1 MMGQSTLKQL
11 QDKLR
16 RSGTWLLLGVFCL
29 LGAII
34 CRQITQVMQQNDNN
48 RFTDARE
55 LLEKAVLESTRVNL
69 EQLSLLEQKY
79 GVFLYLYNR
88 GEEIELPYS
97 ISEQKDTWQP
107 QAAALVRSCRESLP
121 AGEEH
126 LQEEPALAGA
136 RVSYTMQR
144 LDSGQTAELLI
155 LRPDD
160 AIQTAILRACLGPAA
175 ALLLACLFLIV
186 FYQLWLSRAFA
197 PAYAAQKAQLD
208 FLSLAGHELRTPV
221 TVIRSN
227 TELLAQGKCTSFA
240 MLRNIQTETMRM
252 DVLIEDLI
260 LFSRVQTK
268 NLQLNL
274 RRVDAC
280 ELLLDCY
287 TRFYPLLSAEGRH
300 LILKPPPEEDA
311 FVQADPMR
319 LGQMLGILVS
329 NANAHTPVG
338 TTVTLGLEPK
348 DGWVELYV
356 QDDGPGL
363 PSDSK
368 QFGTVQGTH
377 LGVGLPI
384 ARELARMQ
392 GGTLLQQNISPHGAR
407 LAFRFPL
414 MQDSH

>member
-1 MMGQSTLKQL
+1 MTGQSTLKQL

-16 RSGTWLLLGVFCL
+16 RSGTWLLLGVFCV
-29 LGAII
+29 LGVII
-34 CRQITQVMQQNDNN
+34 CRQITQVMQQNYDD

-55 LLEKAVLESTRVNL
+55 LMEKAVLESTRVDL
-69 EQLSLLEQKY
+69 EQLSLLEQQY

-97 ISEQKDTWQP
+97 ISEQKDAWQP
-107 QAAALVRSCRESLP
+107 QAAALIQSCRGTLLPEEDQLQKESS
-121 AGEEH
+121 
-126 LQEEPALAGA
+126 LAGVRA
-136 RVSYTMQR
+136 SYTMQR
-144 LDSGQTAELLI
+144 LKSGQTAELLI
-155 LRPDD
+155 LQPDG
-160 AIQTAILRACLGPAA
+160 TMHNAILRACLGPTA
-175 ALLLACLFLIV
+175 ALLLACLFLIA
-186 FYQLWLSRAFA
+186 FYRLWLTRAFA

-227 TELLAQGKCTSFA
+227 TELLAQGKDSSSD
-240 MLRNIQTETMRM
+240 MLHNIQTETLRM

-260 LFSRVQTK
+260 LFSRMQTK

-274 RRVDAC
+274 QRVDAC
-280 ELLLDCY
+280 ALLLDCY

-300 LILKPPPEEDA
+300 LILLPPPEEDI
-311 FVQADPMR
+311 FLQADPMR
-319 LGQMLGILVS
+319 LGQMLGVLVS

-338 TTVTLGLEPK
+338 TTVTLGLESK

-363 PSDSK
+363 PSDDK
-368 QFGTVQGTH
+368 QPETVQGTH

-384 ARELARMQ
+384 ARELAQMQ
-392 GGTLLQQNISPHGAR
+392 GGTLLQQNGSPHGAR
-407 LAFRFPL
+407 FAFRFPL
-414 MQDSH
+414 IQNKD

>member
-1 MMGQSTLKQL
+1 MTGQSTLKQL

-16 RSGTWLLLGVFCL
+16 RSGTWLLLGVFCV
-29 LGAII
+29 LGVII
-34 CRQITQVMQQNDNN
+34 CRQITQVMQQNYDD

-55 LLEKAVLESTRVNL
+55 LMEKAVLESTRVDL
-69 EQLSLLEQKY
+69 EQLSLLEQQY

-97 ISEQKDTWQP
+97 ISEQKEAWQP
-107 QAAALVRSCRESLP
+107 QAAALIQSCRGTLLPEEDQLQKESS
-121 AGEEH
+121 
-126 LQEEPALAGA
+126 LAGVRA
-136 RVSYTMQR
+136 SYTMQR
-144 LDSGQTAELLI
+144 LESGQTAELLI
-155 LRPDD
+155 LQPDE
-160 AIQTAILRACLGPAA
+160 AVHNAILRACLGPTA

-186 FYQLWLSRAFA
+186 FYRLWLSRAFA

-221 TVIRSN
+221 TVIRAN
-227 TELLAQGKCTSFA
+227 TELLAQGKNRSPD
-240 MLRNIQTETMRM
+240 MLRNNQTETLRM

-268 NLQLNL
+268 NLRLNL
-274 RRVDAC
+274 QRVDAC

-287 TRFYPLLSAEGRH
+287 TRFYPLLNAEGRH
-300 LILKPPPEEDA
+300 LILQPPPEE
-311 FVQADPMR
+311 VVSLQADPLR

-329 NANAHTPVG
+329 NANAHTPAG
-338 TTVTLGLEPK
+338 TTVTLGLEQK
-348 DGWVELYV
+348 DGWVKLYV

-363 PSDSK
+363 PPDSK
-368 QFGTVQGTH
+368 RPGTVQGTH

-384 ARELARMQ
+384 ARELAKMQ
-392 GGTLLQQNISPHGAR
+392 GGILLQQNISPHGAR

>member
-1 MMGQSTLKQL
+1 MTGQSTLKQL

-16 RSGTWLLLGVFCL
+16 RSGTWLLLGVFCV
-29 LGAII
+29 LGVII
-34 CRQITQVMQQNDNN
+34 CRQITQVMQQNYDD

-55 LLEKAVLESTRVNL
+55 LMEKAVLESTRVDL
-69 EQLSLLEQKY
+69 EQLSLLEQQY

-97 ISEQKDTWQP
+97 ISEQKEAWRP
-107 QAAALVRSCRESLP
+107 QAAALIQSCRGTLLPEEDQLQKESS
-121 AGEEH
+121 
-126 LQEEPALAGA
+126 LAGVRA
-136 RVSYTMQR
+136 SYTMQR
-144 LDSGQTAELLI
+144 LESGQTAELLI
-155 LRPDD
+155 LQPDE
-160 AIQTAILRACLGPAA
+160 AMNNAILRACLGPTA
-175 ALLLACLFLIV
+175 ALLLACLFLIA
-186 FYQLWLSRAFA
+186 FYRLWLTRAFA

-227 TELLAQGKCTSFA
+227 TELLAQGKDSSSD
-240 MLRNIQTETMRM
+240 MLHNIQTETLRM

-268 NLQLNL
+268 NLRLNL
-274 RRVDAC
+274 QRVDAC

-287 TRFYPLLSAEGRH
+287 TRFYPLLNAEGRH
-300 LILKPPPEEDA
+300 LILQPPPEED
-311 FVQADPMR
+311 VSLKADPMR

-329 NANAHTPVG
+329 NANAHTPAG
-338 TTVTLGLEPK
+338 TTVTLGLEQK
-348 DGWVELYV
+348 DGWVKLYV

-368 QFGTVQGTH
+368 QPGTVQGTH

>member
-1 MMGQSTLKQL
+1 MTGQSTLKQL

-16 RSGTWLLLGVFCL
+16 RSGTWLLLGVFCV
-29 LGAII
+29 LGVII
-34 CRQITQVMQQNDNN
+34 CRQITQVMQQNYDD

-55 LLEKAVLESTRVNL
+55 LMEKAVLESTRVDL
-69 EQLSLLEQKY
+69 EQLSSLEQQY

-97 ISEQKDTWQP
+97 ISEQKEAWQP
-107 QAAALVRSCRESLP
+107 QAAALIQSCRGTWLPEEDQLQKESS
-121 AGEEH
+121 
-126 LQEEPALAGA
+126 LAGA
-136 RVSYTMQR
+136 RASYTMQR
-144 LDSGQTAELLI
+144 LESGQTAELLI
-155 LRPDD
+155 LQPNDEMH
-160 AIQTAILRACLGPAA
+160 TAILRACLGPTA
-175 ALLLACLFLIV
+175 ALLLACLFLIA
-186 FYQLWLSRAFA
+186 FYRLWLTRAFA

-227 TELLAQGKCTSFA
+227 TELLAQGKDSSPD
-240 MLRNIQTETMRM
+240 MLHNIQTETLRM

-268 NLQLNL
+268 NLRLNL
-274 RRVDAC
+274 QRVDAC

-287 TRFYPLLSAEGRH
+287 TRFYPLLNAEGRH
-300 LILKPPPEEDA
+300 LILQPPPEED
-311 FVQADPMR
+311 VSLQADPMR

-329 NANAHTPVG
+329 NANAHTPAG
-338 TTVTLGLEPK
+338 TTVTLGLEQK

-368 QFGTVQGTH
+368 QPGTVQGTH

-384 ARELARMQ
+384 ARELAKMQ
-392 GGTLLQQNISPHGAR
+392 GGILLQQNISLHGAR

>member
-1 MMGQSTLKQL
+1 MTGQSTLKQL

-16 RSGTWLLLGVFCL
+16 RSGTWLLLGVFCV
-29 LGAII
+29 LGVII
-34 CRQITQVMQQNDNN
+34 CRQITQVMQQNYDD

-55 LLEKAVLESTRVNL
+55 LMEKAVLESTRVDL
-69 EQLSLLEQKY
+69 EQLSLLEQQY

-97 ISEQKDTWQP
+97 ISEQKDAWQP
-107 QAAALVRSCRESLP
+107 QAAALIQSCRGTLLPEEDQLQKESS
-121 AGEEH
+121 
-126 LQEEPALAGA
+126 LAGVRA
-136 RVSYTMQR
+136 SYTMQR
-144 LDSGQTAELLI
+144 LKSGQTAELLI
-155 LRPDD
+155 LQPDG
-160 AIQTAILRACLGPAA
+160 TMHNAILRACLGPTA
-175 ALLLACLFLIV
+175 ALLLACLFLIA
-186 FYQLWLSRAFA
+186 FYRLWLTRAFA

-227 TELLAQGKCTSFA
+227 TELLAQGKDSSSD
-240 MLRNIQTETMRM
+240 MLHNIQTETLRM

-260 LFSRVQTK
+260 LFSRMQTK

-274 RRVDAC
+274 QRVDAC
-280 ELLLDCY
+280 ALLLDCY

-300 LILKPPPEEDA
+300 LILLPPPEEDI
-311 FVQADPMR
+311 FLQADPMR

-338 TTVTLGLEPK
+338 TTVTLGLESK

-363 PSDSK
+363 PSDDK
-368 QFGTVQGTH
+368 QPETVQGTH

-384 ARELARMQ
+384 ARELAQMQ
-392 GGTLLQQNISPHGAR
+392 GGTLLQQNGSPHGAR
-407 LAFRFPL
+407 FAFRFPL
-414 MQDSH
+414 IQNKD

>member
-1 MMGQSTLKQL
+1 MTGQSTLKQL

-16 RSGTWLLLGVFCL
+16 RSGTWLLLGVFCV
-29 LGAII
+29 LGVII
-34 CRQITQVMQQNDNN
+34 CRQITQVMQQNYDD

-55 LLEKAVLESTRVNL
+55 LMEKAVLESTRVDL

-97 ISEQKDTWQP
+97 ISEQKEAWQP
-107 QAAALVRSCRESLP
+107 QAATLIQSCRETLLP
-121 AGEEH
+121 EEEQLQKEPSFAGV
-126 LQEEPALAGA
+126 

-144 LDSGQTAELLI
+144 LESGQTAELLI
-155 LRPDD
+155 LQPND
-160 AIQTAILRACLGPAA
+160 AMNNAILRACLGPIG

-186 FYQLWLSRAFA
+186 FYRLWLTRAFA

-227 TELLAQGKCTSFA
+227 TELLAQGKNSSPD
-240 MLRNIQTETMRM
+240 MLHNIQTETLRM

-268 NLQLNL
+268 NLRLNL
-274 RRVDAC
+274 QRVDAC

-287 TRFYPLLSAEGRH
+287 TRFHPLLNAEGRH
-300 LILKPPPEEDA
+300 LILRPPPEED
-311 FVQADPMR
+311 VSLQADPMR

-329 NANAHTPVG
+329 NANAHTPAG
-338 TTVTLGLEPK
+338 TTVTLGLEQK

-368 QFGTVQGTH
+368 QPGKVQGTH

-384 ARELARMQ
+384 ARELAKMQ

-407 LAFRFPL
+407 LAFRFLL
-414 MQDSH
+414 MQD

>member
-1 MMGQSTLKQL
+1 MTGQSTLKQL

-16 RSGTWLLLGVFCL
+16 RSGTWLLLGVFCV
-29 LGAII
+29 LGVII
-34 CRQITQVMQQNDNN
+34 CRQITQVMQQNYDD
-48 RFTDARE
+48 RFADARE
-55 LLEKAVLESTRVNL
+55 LMEKAVLESTRVDL

-97 ISEQKDTWQP
+97 ISEQKEAWQP
-107 QAAALVRSCRESLP
+107 QAATLIQSCRETLLP
-121 AGEEH
+121 EEEQLQKEPSFAGV
-126 LQEEPALAGA
+126 

-144 LDSGQTAELLI
+144 LESGQTAELLI
-155 LRPDD
+155 LQPND
-160 AIQTAILRACLGPAA
+160 AMNNAILRACLGPIG

-186 FYQLWLSRAFA
+186 FYRLWLTRAFA

-227 TELLAQGKCTSFA
+227 TELLAQGKNSSPD
-240 MLRNIQTETMRM
+240 MLHNIQTETLRM

-268 NLQLNL
+268 NLRLNL
-274 RRVDAC
+274 QRVDAC

-287 TRFYPLLSAEGRH
+287 TRFYPLLNAEGRH
-300 LILKPPPEEDA
+300 LILRPPPEED
-311 FVQADPMR
+311 VSLQADPMR

-329 NANAHTPVG
+329 NANAHTPAG
-338 TTVTLGLEPK
+338 TTVTLGLEQK

-368 QFGTVQGTH
+368 QPGKVQGTH

-384 ARELARMQ
+384 ARELAKMQ

-407 LAFRFPL
+407 LAFRFLL
-414 MQDSH
+414 MQD

>member
-1 MMGQSTLKQL
+1 MTGQSTLKQL

-16 RSGTWLLLGVFCL
+16 RSGTWLLLGVFCV
-29 LGAII
+29 LGVII
-34 CRQITQVMQQNDNN
+34 CRQITQVMQQNYND

-55 LLEKAVLESTRVNL
+55 LMEKAVLESTRVDL

-97 ISEQKDTWQP
+97 ISEQKDAWQT
-107 QAAALVRSCRESLP
+107 QAATLIQSCRETLLP
-121 AGEEH
+121 EEEQ
-126 LQEEPALAGA
+126 LQKEPSFAGA

-144 LDSGQTAELLI
+144 LESGQTAELLI
-155 LRPDD
+155 LQPND
-160 AIQTAILRACLGPAA
+160 AMNNAILRACLGPIG

-186 FYQLWLSRAFA
+186 FYRLWLTRAFA

-227 TELLAQGKCTSFA
+227 TELLAQGKNSSPD
-240 MLRNIQTETMRM
+240 MLHNIQTETLRM

-268 NLQLNL
+268 NLRLNL
-274 RRVDAC
+274 QRVDAC

-287 TRFYPLLSAEGRH
+287 TRFYPLLNAEGRH
-300 LILKPPPEEDA
+300 LILQPPPEED
-311 FVQADPMR
+311 VSLQADPMR

-329 NANAHTPVG
+329 NANAHTPAG
-338 TTVTLGLEPK
+338 TTVTLGLEQK

-368 QFGTVQGTH
+368 QPETVQSTH

-384 ARELARMQ
+384 ARELAKMQ

-407 LAFRFPL
+407 LAFRFLL
-414 MQDSH
+414 MQD

>member
-1 MMGQSTLKQL
+1 MTGQSTLKQL

-16 RSGTWLLLGVFCL
+16 RSGTWLLLGVFCV
-29 LGAII
+29 LGVII
-34 CRQITQVMQQNDNN
+34 CRQITQVMQQNYND

-55 LLEKAVLESTRVNL
+55 LMEKAVLESTRVDL

-97 ISEQKDTWQP
+97 ISEQKDAWQT
-107 QAAALVRSCRESLP
+107 QAATLIQSCRETLLP
-121 AGEEH
+121 EEEQ
-126 LQEEPALAGA
+126 LQKEPSFAGA

-144 LDSGQTAELLI
+144 LESGQTAELLI
-155 LRPDD
+155 LQPND
-160 AIQTAILRACLGPAA
+160 AMNNAILRACLGPIG

-186 FYQLWLSRAFA
+186 FYRLWLTRAFA

-227 TELLAQGKCTSFA
+227 TELLAQGKNSSPD
-240 MLRNIQTETMRM
+240 MLHNIQTETLRM

-268 NLQLNL
+268 NLRLNL
-274 RRVDAC
+274 QRVDTC

-287 TRFYPLLSAEGRH
+287 TRFYPLLNAEGRH
-300 LILKPPPEEDA
+300 LILQPPPEED
-311 FVQADPMR
+311 VSLQADPMR

-329 NANAHTPVG
+329 NANAHTPAG
-338 TTVTLGLEPK
+338 TTVTLGLEQK

-368 QFGTVQGTH
+368 QPGKAQGTH

-384 ARELARMQ
+384 ARELAKMQ

-407 LAFRFPL
+407 LAFRFLL
-414 MQDSH
+414 MQD

>member
-1 MMGQSTLKQL
+1 MTGQSTLKQL

-16 RSGTWLLLGVFCL
+16 RSGTWLLLGVFCV
-29 LGAII
+29 LGVII
-34 CRQITQVMQQNDNN
+34 CRQITQVMQQNYDD

-55 LLEKAVLESTRVNL
+55 LMEKAVLESTRVDL
-69 EQLSLLEQKY
+69 EQLSLLEQQY

-97 ISEQKDTWQP
+97 ISEQKEAWQP
-107 QAAALVRSCRESLP
+107 QAAALIQSCRGTLLPEEDQLQKESS
-121 AGEEH
+121 
-126 LQEEPALAGA
+126 LAGVRA
-136 RVSYTMQR
+136 SYTMQR
-144 LDSGQTAELLI
+144 LESGQTAELLI
-155 LRPDD
+155 LQPND
-160 AIQTAILRACLGPAA
+160 AMNNAILRACLGPTA
-175 ALLLACLFLIV
+175 ALLLACLLLIA
-186 FYQLWLSRAFA
+186 FYRLWLTRAFA

-227 TELLAQGKCTSFA
+227 TELLAQGKDSSRD
-240 MLRNIQTETMRM
+240 MLRNIQTETLRM

-268 NLQLNL
+268 NLRLNL
-274 RRVDAC
+274 QRVDAC

-287 TRFYPLLSAEGRH
+287 TRFYPLLNAEGRH
-300 LILKPPPEEDA
+300 LILQPPPEED
-311 FVQADPMR
+311 VSLQADPMR
-319 LGQMLGILVS
+319 LGQLLGILVS
-329 NANAHTPVG
+329 NANAHTPEG
-338 TTVTLGLEPK
+338 TTVTLGLEQK

-363 PSDSK
+363 PPDSK
-368 QFGTVQGTH
+368 QSGTVQGTH

-384 ARELARMQ
+384 ARELAKMQ
-392 GGTLLQQNISPHGAR
+392 GGILLQQNRCPHGAR

>member
-1 MMGQSTLKQL
+1 MTGQSTLKQL

-16 RSGTWLLLGVFCL
+16 RSGTWLLLGVFCV
-29 LGAII
+29 LGVII
-34 CRQITQVMQQNDNN
+34 CRQITQVMQQNYDD
-48 RFTDARE
+48 RFTDARK
-55 LLEKAVLESTRVNL
+55 LMEKAVLESTRVDL
-69 EQLSLLEQKY
+69 EQLSLLEQQY

-97 ISEQKDTWQP
+97 ISEQKDAWQT
-107 QAAALVRSCRESLP
+107 QAATLIQSCRETLLP
-121 AGEEH
+121 EEDQ
-126 LQEEPALAGA
+126 LQKEPSFAGA

-144 LDSGQTAELLI
+144 LESGQTAELLI
-155 LRPDD
+155 LQPND
-160 AIQTAILRACLGPAA
+160 AMNNAILRACLGPTA
-175 ALLLACLFLIV
+175 ALLLACLFLIA
-186 FYQLWLSRAFA
+186 FYRLWLTRAFA

-227 TELLAQGKCTSFA
+227 TELLAQGKDRSPD
-240 MLRNIQTETMRM
+240 MLRNIQTETLRM

-268 NLQLNL
+268 NLRLNL
-274 RRVDAC
+274 QRVDAC

-300 LILKPPPEEDA
+300 LILQPPPEED
-311 FVQADPMR
+311 VSLQADPMR

-329 NANAHTPVG
+329 NANAHTPAG
-338 TTVTLGLEPK
+338 TTVTLGLEQK

-368 QFGTVQGTH
+368 QPETVQSTH

-384 ARELARMQ
+384 ARELAKMQ

-407 LAFRFPL
+407 LAFRFPF
-414 MQDSH
+414 M

>member
-1 MMGQSTLKQL
+1 MTGQSTLKQL

-16 RSGTWLLLGVFCL
+16 RSGTWLLLGVFCV
-29 LGAII
+29 LGVII
-34 CRQITQVMQQNDNN
+34 CRQITQVMQQNYDD

-55 LLEKAVLESTRVNL
+55 LMEKAVLESTRVDL
-69 EQLSLLEQKY
+69 EQLSLLEQQY

-97 ISEQKDTWQP
+97 ISEQKEAWQP
-107 QAAALVRSCRESLP
+107 QAAALIQSCRGTLLPEEDQLQKESS
-121 AGEEH
+121 
-126 LQEEPALAGA
+126 LAGVRA
-136 RVSYTMQR
+136 SYTMQR
-144 LDSGQTAELLI
+144 LESGQTAELLI
-155 LRPDD
+155 LQPDE
-160 AIQTAILRACLGPAA
+160 AVHNAILRACLGPTA

-186 FYQLWLSRAFA
+186 FYRLWLSRAFA

-221 TVIRSN
+221 TVIRAN
-227 TELLAQGKCTSFA
+227 TELLAQGKNSSPD
-240 MLRNIQTETMRM
+240 MLRNIQTETLRM

-268 NLQLNL
+268 NLRLNL
-274 RRVDAC
+274 QRVDAC

-287 TRFYPLLSAEGRH
+287 TRFYPLLNAEGRH
-300 LILKPPPEEDA
+300 LILQPPPEED
-311 FVQADPMR
+311 VSLQADPMR

-329 NANAHTPVG
+329 NANAHTPAG
-338 TTVTLGLEPK
+338 TTVTLGLEQK
-348 DGWVELYV
+348 DGWVKLYV

-363 PSDSK
+363 PPDSK
-368 QFGTVQGTH
+368 RPGTVQGAH

-384 ARELARMQ
+384 ARELAKMQ
-392 GGTLLQQNISPHGAR
+392 GGILLQQNISPHGAR

>member
-1 MMGQSTLKQL
+1 MTGQSTLKQL

-16 RSGTWLLLGVFCL
+16 RSGTWLLLGVFCV
-29 LGAII
+29 LGVII
-34 CRQITQVMQQNDNN
+34 CRQITQVMQQNYDD
-48 RFTDARE
+48 RFADARE
-55 LLEKAVLESTRVNL
+55 LMEKAVLESTRVDL

-88 GEEIELPYS
+88 GQEIELPYS
-97 ISEQKDTWQP
+97 ISEQKEAWQP
-107 QAAALVRSCRESLP
+107 QAATLIQSCRETLLP
-121 AGEEH
+121 EEDQ
-126 LQEEPALAGA
+126 LQKEPSFAGA

-144 LDSGQTAELLI
+144 LGSGQTAELLI
-155 LRPDD
+155 LQPDE
-160 AIQTAILRACLGPAA
+160 AVHNAILRACLGPIG

-186 FYQLWLSRAFA
+186 FYRLWLTRAFA

-227 TELLAQGKCTSFA
+227 TELLAQGKNSSPD
-240 MLRNIQTETMRM
+240 MLHNIQTETLRM

-268 NLQLNL
+268 NLRLNL
-274 RRVDAC
+274 QRVDAC

-287 TRFYPLLSAEGRH
+287 TRFYPLLHAEGRH
-300 LILKPPPEEDA
+300 LILQPPPEED
-311 FVQADPMR
+311 VSLQADPMR

-329 NANAHTPVG
+329 NANAHTPAG
-338 TTVTLGLEPK
+338 TTVTLGLEQK

-368 QFGTVQGTH
+368 QPGKVQGTH

-384 ARELARMQ
+384 ARELAKMQ

-407 LAFRFPL
+407 LAFRFLL
-414 MQDSH
+414 MQD

>member
-1 MMGQSTLKQL
+1 MTGQSTLKQL

-16 RSGTWLLLGVFCL
+16 RSGTWLLLGVFCV
-29 LGAII
+29 LGVII
-34 CRQITQVMQQNDNN
+34 CRQITQVMQKNYDD

-55 LLEKAVLESTRVNL
+55 LMEKAVLESTRVDL
-69 EQLSLLEQKY
+69 EQLSSLEQQY

-97 ISEQKDTWQP
+97 ISEQKEAWQP
-107 QAAALVRSCRESLP
+107 QAAALIQSCRGTWLPEEDQLQKESS
-121 AGEEH
+121 
-126 LQEEPALAGA
+126 LAGA
-136 RVSYTMQR
+136 RASYTMQR
-144 LDSGQTAELLI
+144 LESGQTAELLI
-155 LRPDD
+155 LQPNDEMH
-160 AIQTAILRACLGPAA
+160 TAILRACLGPTA
-175 ALLLACLFLIV
+175 ALLLACLFLIA
-186 FYQLWLSRAFA
+186 FYRLWLTRAFA

-227 TELLAQGKCTSFA
+227 TELLAQGKDSSPD
-240 MLRNIQTETMRM
+240 MLHNIQTETLRM

-268 NLQLNL
+268 NLRLNL
-274 RRVDAC
+274 QWVDAC

-287 TRFYPLLSAEGRH
+287 TRFYPLLNAEGRH
-300 LILKPPPEEDA
+300 LILQPPPEED
-311 FVQADPMR
+311 VSLQADPMR

-329 NANAHTPVG
+329 NANAHTPAG
-338 TTVTLGLEPK
+338 TTVTLGLEQK

-368 QFGTVQGTH
+368 QPGTVQGTH

-384 ARELARMQ
+384 ARELAKMQ
-392 GGTLLQQNISPHGAR
+392 GGTLLQQNRCPHGAR

>member
-1 MMGQSTLKQL
+1 MTGQSTLKQL

-16 RSGTWLLLGVFCL
+16 RSGTWLLLGVFCV
-29 LGAII
+29 LGVII
-34 CRQITQVMQQNDNN
+34 CRQITQVMQQNYDD

-55 LLEKAVLESTRVNL
+55 LMEKAVLESTRVDL
-69 EQLSLLEQKY
+69 EQLSLLEQQY

-97 ISEQKDTWQP
+97 ISEQKEAWQP
-107 QAAALVRSCRESLP
+107 QAAALIQSCRETLLP
-121 AGEEH
+121 EEDQ
-126 LQEEPALAGA
+126 LQKETSFAGA

-144 LDSGQTAELLI
+144 LESGQTAELLI
-155 LRPDD
+155 LQPND
-160 AIQTAILRACLGPAA
+160 AMNNAILRACLGPIG
-175 ALLLACLFLIV
+175 ALLLACLFLIG
-186 FYQLWLSRAFA
+186 FYRLWLTRAFA

-227 TELLAQGKCTSFA
+227 TELLAQGKNSSPD
-240 MLRNIQTETMRM
+240 MLHNIQTEILRM

-268 NLQLNL
+268 NLRLNL
-274 RRVDAC
+274 QRVDAC

-287 TRFYPLLSAEGRH
+287 TRFYPLLNAEGRH
-300 LILKPPPEEDA
+300 LILQPPPEED
-311 FVQADPMR
+311 VSLQADPMR

-329 NANAHTPVG
+329 NANAHTPAG
-338 TTVTLGLEPK
+338 TTVTLGLEQK

-368 QFGTVQGTH
+368 QPETVQSTH

-384 ARELARMQ
+384 ARELAKMQ

-407 LAFRFPL
+407 LAFRFL
-414 MQDSH
+414 FMQD

>member
-1 MMGQSTLKQL
+1 MTGQSTLKQL

-16 RSGTWLLLGVFCL
+16 RSGTWLLLGVFCVL
-29 LGAII
+29 WVIV
-34 CRQITQVMQQNDNN
+34 CRQITQVLQQNYDD
-48 RFTDARE
+48 RFTNARA
-55 LLEKAVLESTRVNL
+55 LLEKAVLESTRVDL
-69 EQLSLLEQKY
+69 EQLSLLERQY

-88 GEEIELPYS
+88 NEEIELPYS
-97 ISEQKDTWQP
+97 ISEQKEAWQP
-107 QAAALVRSCRESLP
+107 QAAALVQSCREALP

-126 LQEEPALAGA
+126 LQEEPAFAGA
-136 RVSYTMQR
+136 RASYTVQR
-144 LDSGQTAELLI
+144 LASGQTAELLI
-155 LRPDD
+155 LQPDD
-160 AIQTAILRACLGPAA
+160 AMRNAILRACLGPTV
-175 ALLLACLFLIV
+175 ALLLACLFLIM
-186 FYQLWLSRAFA
+186 FYRLWLTRAFT

-227 TELLAQGKCTSFA
+227 TELLAQEKGGAPTI
-240 MLRNIQTETMRM
+240 LHTIQTETLRM

-260 LFSRVQTK
+260 LFSRMQTK

-274 RRVDAC
+274 QRVDAC

-300 LILKPPPEEDA
+300 LILQPPPEEDV
-311 FVQADPMR
+311 FLQADPMR

-338 TTVTLGLEPK
+338 TTVTLGLESK

-368 QFGTVQGTH
+368 QPETVQGTH

-384 ARELARMQ
+384 ARELAKMQ
-392 GGTLLQQNISPHGAR
+392 GGTLLQQNRIPHGAR
-407 LAFRFPL
+407 FAFRFPL
-414 MQDSH
+414 IQDKD

>member
-1 MMGQSTLKQL
+1 MIGQSTLKQL

-16 RSGTWLLLGVFCL
+16 RSGTWLLLGVFCV

-34 CRQITQVMQQNDNN
+34 CRQITQVMQQNYDD

-55 LLEKAVLESTRVNL
+55 LMEKAVLESTRVDL
-69 EQLSLLEQKY
+69 EQLSLLEQQY

-97 ISEQKDTWQP
+97 ISEQKEAWQP
-107 QAAALVRSCRESLP
+107 QAAALIQSCRGTLLPEEDQLQKESS
-121 AGEEH
+121 
-126 LQEEPALAGA
+126 LAGVRA
-136 RVSYTMQR
+136 SYTMQR
-144 LDSGQTAELLI
+144 LESGQTAELLI
-155 LRPDD
+155 LQPDE
-160 AIQTAILRACLGPAA
+160 AVHNAILRACLGPTA

-186 FYQLWLSRAFA
+186 FYRLWLSRAFA

-221 TVIRSN
+221 TVIRAN
-227 TELLAQGKCTSFA
+227 TELLAQGKNSSPD
-240 MLRNIQTETMRM
+240 MLRNIQTETLRM

-268 NLQLNL
+268 NLRLNL
-274 RRVDAC
+274 QRVDAC

-287 TRFYPLLSAEGRH
+287 TRFYPLLNAEGRH
-300 LILKPPPEEDA
+300 LILQPPPEED
-311 FVQADPMR
+311 VSLQADPMR

-329 NANAHTPVG
+329 NANAHTPAG
-338 TTVTLGLEPK
+338 TTVTLGLEQK

-363 PSDSK
+363 PPDSK
-368 QFGTVQGTH
+368 RPGTVQGTH